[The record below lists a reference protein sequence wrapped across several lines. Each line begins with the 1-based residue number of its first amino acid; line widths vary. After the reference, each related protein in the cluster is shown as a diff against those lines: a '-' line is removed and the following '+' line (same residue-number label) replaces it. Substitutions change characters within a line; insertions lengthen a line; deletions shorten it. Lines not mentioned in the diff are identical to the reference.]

1 MDNENTTLKETILKA
16 YFENGISKEEIL
28 KKHLIGADTLNFW
41 IKERET
47 EDGRVGKKPSEEPIN
62 YESEADDDF
71 HIFLK
76 KERFLLDM
84 PHYHESVELIC
95 VLKGSARAHVGEKVF
110 QINSGEICFS
120 NRFQNHFYENQSRD
134 LEAICVVLS
143 HNFTHHFRQAEGDK
157 TPPAYMKNT
166 EYNQK
171 IIELLQKWLDEKDK
185 SFLLNCAYSNLLF
198 DLLIKTYG
206 LSDSVKTDSDRL
218 AVKFIDY
225 IENNY
230 RSDISLTTM
239 AKHFGYTKEYC
250 SKLFNKSVGQHF
262 NTFLNS
268 VRVRKAEEMMN
279 SKEGENRKIT
289 DIIYECGFTN
299 QVTFYRHYK
308 ADKGERTKRS

>member
-1 MDNENTTLKETILKA
+1 MENKNETLKEKILKS
-16 YFENGISKEEIL
+16 YFEDGISKEEIL
-28 KKHLIGADTLNFW
+28 KKHLIGSDTLDFW
-41 IKERET
+41 IKEKEN
-47 EDGRVGKKPSEEPIN
+47 EDGRQKKRPSGESVN

-76 KERFLLDM
+76 KEGFLLDM

-95 VLKGSARAHVGEKVF
+95 MLQGSARAHIGENVF
-110 QINSGEICFS
+110 QVKAGEICFS
-120 NRFQNHFYENQSRD
+120 KRFQNHFYENQSRD

-166 EYNQK
+166 EYNKK
-171 IIELLQKWLDEKDK
+171 IVELLQKWLDEEDK
-185 SFLLNCAYSNLLF
+185 SFLLNCGYSNMLF
-198 DLLIKTYG
+198 DLLVKTYG

-230 RSDISLTTM
+230 RLDISLSTM

-268 VRVRKAEEMMN
+268 VRVRKVEEIMS

-289 DIIYECGFTN
+289 DIIYECGFSN

-308 ADKGERTKRS
+308 ADKRERTKRS